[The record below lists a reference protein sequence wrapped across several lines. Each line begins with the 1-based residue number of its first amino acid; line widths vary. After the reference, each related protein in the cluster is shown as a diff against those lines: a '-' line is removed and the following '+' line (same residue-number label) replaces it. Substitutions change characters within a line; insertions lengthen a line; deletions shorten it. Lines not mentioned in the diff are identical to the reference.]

1 MAGFFDTLLSLGQG
15 LTQAHAQHLQA
26 LRQALQDSDMQR
38 ARNQLTAYLQALT
51 DAGLLGFK
59 ASLAWAIN
67 SESNAQV
74 RTGLEWVAAHTD
86 GLRAG
91 EFAAVTPQTLA
102 QQALSLQ
109 QTATLVTPWLQLA
122 PAQRQQQLH
131 SSLQAMPRASRTVFA
146 DHLDTLVTQA
156 QAHLQQLQQQQAAN
170 SSSAWGN
177 SIEDRMAY
185 MQAHLRSGTPSPAPA
200 VDPQQLAT
208 LQALQALAQ
217 AARQWRPAKEP
228 AAKAQAAKAQPE
240 KTQTALPAR
249 AQTAPADATD
259 SAAALLAQLHQQLP
273 QHSAGMD
280 PARQAALHGYL
291 ARVTQ
296 MQQAHEA
303 RPALGPNATRAERE
317 ADLQACMAHT
327 SAMRQELQAL
337 AELQRNVRR
346 EDGSPT
352 AGSAPASPDADPAPS
367 PNRAA
372 VLAPLLGTLIDNVAA
387 LRGAVHTANNATEST
402 RLEQLH
408 NALVAAR
415 VQVGTLASQ
424 APTTTAANTQV
435 LHFER
440 DSLRHTVQ
448 ALRLHHR
455 RGHLMVA
462 RPIWPTGPAGTVR
475 PNPGLVVLAGAA
487 PDTRRD
493 VHHVV
498 TLACQDRLLQAAP
511 PAAPGT
517 DLALAQWQAL
527 QAASLVVLDLSS
539 ADPQV
544 YYQLGQAYALGSELL
559 LLAQRGTQLPFDVAQ
574 AVLRYDTAA
583 DLAAALPAALDA
595 ALYGVQ
601 TLGLSG
607 LMHHGLKHCRA
618 LVAQALAD
626 VESEG
631 INSDATAGHS
641 TLLLQQL
648 QASVT
653 QPLGFAAALEQ
664 LLAQL
669 GNSRLVLLHPRWPG
683 RYPAASTSTSTSI
696 STSTATTSSAP
707 ARRCFVVM
715 PFSTQLARTQALYQ
729 QLHTALAAQGVHVV
743 RGDAALGQDIVASIW
758 DETARASHVLVD
770 LTGYNP
776 NVCLEL
782 GMADAMGRD
791 TLLIGVA
798 GTAEARFAAID
809 KRRIHSYGARAADTA
824 NTTSTTDVGTAASDQ
839 ALVQL
844 AAAFVQ
850 RAPTLL

>member
-1 MAGFFDTLLSLGQG
+1 MAGFFDALMGLG
-15 LTQAHAQHLQA
+15 QAHAQHLQA
-26 LRQALQDSDMQR
+26 LRAALQDSDMQH
-38 ARNQLTAYLQALT
+38 ARNQLTSYLQALS

-67 SESNAQV
+67 SESNTQV
-74 RTGLEWVAAHTD
+74 RSGLEWVAAHTD

-102 QQALSLQ
+102 SQALSLQ

-122 PAQRQQQLH
+122 PASRQQQLH
-131 SSLQAMPRASRTVFA
+131 SSLQAMPRASRQVFA
-146 DHLDTLVTQA
+146 DHLDTLVAQA
-156 QAHLQQLQQQQAAN
+156 QAHLQQQQAAN
-170 SSSAWGN
+170 SSGAWGN

-185 MQAHLRSGTPSPAPA
+185 MQAHLQTHSRSGTPSPAPA

-217 AARQWRPAKEP
+217 AARQWRPAKAPAAKEP
-228 AAKAQAAKAQPE
+228 AAKAQTAKAQPE
-240 KTQTALPAR
+240 K
-249 AQTAPADATD
+249 AQTAQADVTG

-346 EDGSPT
+346 DGT
-352 AGSAPASPDADPAPS
+352 APAAASAASPAANTGPS
-367 PNRAA
+367 RAA
-372 VLAPLLGTLIDNVAA
+372 VLAPLLGHLIDSVAA
-387 LRGAVHTANNATEST
+387 LRGAVHTANSANSATEST

-415 VQVGTLASQ
+415 VQVSTLAIQ
-424 APTTTAANTQV
+424 APSTTAANTQV

-462 RPIWPTGPAGTVR
+462 RPIWPTGPAGAVR

-487 PDTRRD
+487 EA
-493 VHHVV
+493 VHHAV
-498 TLACQDRLLQAAP
+498 TLACQDRLLQVAA

-517 DLALAQWQAL
+517 DLAQAQWQAL

-631 INSDATAGHS
+631 LDSDATAGHS
-641 TLLLQQL
+641 AMLLQQL
-648 QASVT
+648 QASAT
-653 QPLGFAAALEQ
+653 QPLDFAAALEQ

-683 RYPAASTSTSTSI
+683 RYPPSSTPGTG
-696 STSTATTSSAP
+696 AP

-715 PFSTQLARTQALYQ
+715 PFSTQLTHTQALYQ
-729 QLHTALAAQGVHVV
+729 QLHSALAAQGVHVV

-791 TLLIGVA
+791 TWLMGVA

-809 KRRIHSYGARAADTA
+809 KRRIHSYGATSESSAAGV
-824 NTTSTTDVGTAASDQ
+824 TSDP
-839 ALVQL
+839 ALVQQ